1 MPNNN
6 VALLDLDLALGD
18 ADVALDL
25 MPDYTLAD
33 VALNIDRLDM
43 TFLRRSLVKHSTGL
57 SLLPHPV
64 QMEDVGLI
72 REEHLQRVIGLLRAS
87 YTHLIL
93 DLSKGMNA
101 DRHDGPAHGGR
112 HPGRRPA

>member
-1 MPNNN
+1 DPSIAA
-6 VALLDLDLALGD
+6 ALIDLDLALGD

-33 VALNIDRLDM
+33 VALNIERLDM
-43 TFLRRSLVKHSTGL
+43 TFLRRSLSKYSSGL

-64 QMEDVGLI
+64 QMEDVALI
-72 REEHLQRVIGLLRAS
+72 REEHLQRVIGWLRAS

-93 DLSKGMNA
+93 DLSKGFTA
-101 DRHDGPAHGGR
+101 T
-112 HPGRRPA
+112 